1 MRVLVVGAGPAGLT
15 TAVTIARYGV
25 PVLLVERRADTTS
38 LPRATAV
45 STRTM
50 ELFRSWGI
58 EERVRAAGPDVS
70 WQARVARNLTAPD
83 GVVADIGFPTRE
95 QALAV
100 SPTWPACVP
109 QDALE
114 EVLLEHLRG
123 FPNVR
128 VHQATEVTDLHDGP
142 GGPGGTVLARLRDRR
157 TDVSRIVAAAYV
169 VGADGPRSVVRD
181 AAGIGTEGPG
191 VLADYSS
198 TMFHAPLWE
207 HLGERRHGIY
217 PLTDPAVSGVL
228 LPAGGDRWVYGRETD
243 GRDGTVDLL
252 RAATGVADL
261 RPRIT
266 REARFTFTVRLAQR
280 YRTGRMFLAG
290 DAAHQITPRGG
301 TGMNTAIH
309 DGHDLGWKLAWVLL
323 GWAGPQLLDT
333 YETERR
339 PVGLRNAARSAQPDG
354 SYRAAAGE
362 LANDL
367 GGRLPHAW
375 LDRDGTPVSTLD
387 LLGPR
392 STLLVGPRYTGSV
405 TAGDAPPGR
414 GDGRPARRGA
424 GRRAAAAPR
433 RPARRR
439 AGSTSPGGRRREPSA
454 LAAGSAC
461 GWRRPGRHTAPAAR
475 RAGCGRRSAAPTGRS
490 RAARPAGRTARAHL
504 RRCRTGRASG
514 PRPGTERRAW
524 RRRTSRRRT
533 PTGTSGRPAR

>member
-15 TAVTIARYGV
+15 AAITVARYGL

-58 EERVRAAGPDVS
+58 EERVRAAGPDVT

-83 GVVADIGFPTRE
+83 GVVADVGFPTRE

-114 EVLLEHLRG
+114 ELLLEHLRG
-123 FPNVR
+123 FPNAR
-128 VHQATEVTDLHDGP
+128 IHQATEVTDLHD
-142 GGPGGTVLARLRDRR
+142 GPGGTVLARLRDRR
-157 TDVSRIVAAAYV
+157 TDVGRTVAATYV

-198 TMFHAPLWE
+198 TMFHAPLWD
-207 HLGERRHGIY
+207 HLGDRRHGLY
-217 PLTDPAVSGVL
+217 SLTDPAVSGVL

-261 RPRIT
+261 RPWIT
-266 REARFTFTVRLAQR
+266 REARFTFTVRLARR
-280 YRTGRMFLAG
+280 YRTGRLFVAG

-323 GWAGPQLLDT
+323 GWAGPDLLDT

-339 PVGLRNAARSAQPDG
+339 PVGLRNAERSARPDG
-354 SYRAAAGE
+354 SYRAAASE
-362 LANDL
+362 LRNDL
-367 GGRLPHAW
+367 GGRVAHGW
-375 LDRDGTPVSTLD
+375 LDRAGTRVSTLD
-387 LLGPR
+387 LLGPGG
-392 STLLVGPRYTGSV
+392 TLLVGPRRAVHPDPAPG
-405 TAGDAPPGR
+405 TAPLVVHRLDAATADLLGVEPAGALLLHP
-414 GDGRPARRGA
+414 DGRPAAERGRLLQQAGA
-424 GRRAAAAPR
+424 GN
-433 RPARRR
+433 
-439 AGSTSPGGRRREPSA
+439 
-454 LAAGSAC
+454 L
-461 GWRRPGRHTAPAAR
+461 RH
-475 RAGCGRRSAAPTGRS
+475 
-490 RAARPAGRTARAHL
+490 
-504 RRCRTGRASG
+504 
-514 PRPGTERRAW
+514 
-524 RRRTSRRRT
+524 
-533 PTGTSGRPAR
+533 